1 MDSKLDLWKRGLS
14 PSLGKEITFTGSY
27 LLTALCQ
34 VLNLP
39 GHLTVTQ
46 PYGGFI
52 THCSTEEHT
61 AYEKVMH

>member
-39 GHLTVTQ
+39 GHLTVTALWRLYY
-46 PYGGFI
+46 PLL
-52 THCSTEEHT
+52 H
-61 AYEKVMH
+61 